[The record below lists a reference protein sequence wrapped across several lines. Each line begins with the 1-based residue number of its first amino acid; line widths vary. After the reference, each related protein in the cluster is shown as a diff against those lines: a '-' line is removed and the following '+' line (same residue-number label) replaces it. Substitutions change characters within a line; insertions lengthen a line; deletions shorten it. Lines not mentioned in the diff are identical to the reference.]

1 MKTEEIRDRGL
12 EGIWHPAAVWDADGR
27 LEDQRVRE
35 VGMKIGFI
43 GCGNMAT
50 AMIGGILD
58 DGSVTGEE
66 VMASARSASTGKKIR
81 GELKILQGEDNRQ
94 VAEFAH
100 ILFLAVK
107 PQYYEEVIRE
117 IKDCVK
123 PETLV
128 VSIAPGKTLRW
139 LKEQFGRELKIIRAM
154 PNTPAMVKEGMTGL
168 CANELVTEEEL
179 AQVISLIECFGRAQV
194 VPEHLMDVIPGVSGS
209 SPAYV
214 FLFIEALADGAV
226 AEGMPRAQ
234 AYEFAAQAV
243 LGSAKLMLETGMH
256 PGALKDMVCSPGGTT
271 IEAVEV
277 LEERGL
283 RSAVI
288 AAERAC
294 IKKSREM

>member
-1 MKTEEIRDRGL
+1 
-12 EGIWHPAAVWDADGR
+12 
-27 LEDQRVRE
+27 
-35 VGMKIGFI
+35 MKIGFI
-43 GCGNMAT
+43 GCGNMGA

-58 DGSVTGEE
+58 SGSVTGDE
-66 VMASARSASTGKKIR
+66 VMASARSAGTRKKIQE
-81 GELKILQGEDNRQ
+81 ELKIRLGEDNRQ
-94 VAEFAH
+94 VARFAK

-117 IKDCVK
+117 IREEVK
-123 PETLV
+123 PDTLV
-128 VSIAPGKTLRW
+128 ISIAPGKTLCW

-154 PNTPAMVKEGMTGL
+154 PNTPAMVKAGMTGL
-168 CANELVTEEEL
+168 CANDLVTEEEL
-179 AQVISLIECFGRAQV
+179 KQVLSLMKCFGRAQV
-194 VPEHLMDVIPGVSGS
+194 VPEHLMDVVPGVSGS

-243 LGSAKLMLETGMH
+243 LGSAKLMLETGLH

-277 LEERGL
+277 LEEKGL

-294 IKKSREM
+294 IRKSRDM